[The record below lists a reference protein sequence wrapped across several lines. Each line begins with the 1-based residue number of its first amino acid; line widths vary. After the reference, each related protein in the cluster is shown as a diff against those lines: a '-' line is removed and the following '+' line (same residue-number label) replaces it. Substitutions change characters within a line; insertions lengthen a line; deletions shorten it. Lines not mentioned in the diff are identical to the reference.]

1 MNVKILCKVSRL
13 EEKVHGLGN
22 QKAPKTSEII
32 KFLRTN
38 WSLKQKNRKEACA
51 KHEDM
56 TERGIFKE

>member
-1 MNVKILCKVSRL
+1 MLKYYAKCHVWKK
-13 EEKVHGLGN
+13 KVHRLGS